1 MNPETIAYWFFRL
14 NGCATITNFVVH
26 PDRRGSQRTDVD
38 VLAVR
43 FPHRAELLTSGEPMP
58 DHPVFNSDGR
68 IDIIFAEVK
77 HGLCRLNGPWTNPS
91 DENMHRVLYAV
102 GAFDTRRVPEIA
114 LALYQK
120 GIYRDDIYQ
129 VRLFA
134 VGDRKNDAILPNAVQ
149 LSWDE
154 ILTFI
159 FERFTSY
166 QAQKAHHNQW
176 DRTGTRLYD
185 LASRQSL
192 EEFVE
197 TVRASMQAHVDTQ
210 QLARPNP
217 GQRNHD

>member
-1 MNPETIAYWFFRL
+1 MNPERIAYWFFRL

-77 HGLCRLNGPWTNPS
+77 HGLCRLNGPWTNPL
-91 DENMHRVLYAV
+91 DENMQRVLYAV
-102 GAFDTRRVPEIA
+102 GAFDSQRVVEVA
-114 LALYQK
+114 QALYHQ
-120 GIYRDDIYQ
+120 GFFQDDAYR

-134 VGDRKNDAILPNAVQ
+134 LGERKNDAILPAAVQ
-149 LSWDE
+149 LIWDE
-154 ILTFI
+154 ILDFI
-159 FERFTSY
+159 YKRFTTY
-166 QAQKAHHNQW
+166 QHQKAHHSQW
-176 DRTGTRLYD
+176 DSTGRQLYN
-185 LASRQSL
+185 LASQRTR

-197 TVRASMQAHVDTQ
+197 TVRACMQVHVDTR
-210 QLARPNP
+210 QLPQPNP